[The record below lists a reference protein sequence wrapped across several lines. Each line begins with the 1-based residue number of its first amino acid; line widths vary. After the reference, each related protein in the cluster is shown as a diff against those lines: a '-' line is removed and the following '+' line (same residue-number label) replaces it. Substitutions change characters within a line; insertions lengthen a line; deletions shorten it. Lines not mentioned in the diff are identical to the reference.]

1 MRAVAG
7 VVVAFIVMSVL
18 VLALSLAPWYLLG
31 VDAVLEPGR
40 FDSTPAFDAWAVIV
54 GVAGA
59 VLAGWICA
67 AIGRSRIAV
76 SILAVICVAGGF
88 VNHFSQHHKPEPGV
102 RAAGVSVM
110 DAVNQRKEADWFTLL
125 MPCLGAAGV
134 LVGSGLAAARRP

>member
-7 VVVAFIVMSVL
+7 VIVAFVVMSVL

-31 VDAVLEPGR
+31 VDSVLEPGR
-40 FDSTPAFDAWAVIV
+40 FDGTPAFDAYAVFV

-59 VLAGWICA
+59 VLAGWICWK
-67 AIGRSRIAV
+67 IGRLQLAV
-76 SILAVICVAGGF
+76 SILAVICFAGGLL
-88 VNHFSQHHKPEPGV
+88 NHFGQHHKPEPGV
-102 RAAGVSVM
+102 RAAGLSVM

-134 LVGSGLAAARRP
+134 LFGSGLAAARRP